1 MAKKSPPSEQDEL
14 LNFLSTPIG
23 VGSPVF
29 EVPTYRDPSKDFET
43 LQGSVDPLGGV
54 DFEAEPDWLAMRD
67 AEQSKWDKWGNGA
80 VKALGKLGT
89 TAIEGVGALA
99 TIPYGIIKGAS
110 SGDWSGFYDNAL
122 GDMMDGINDSLAEAF
137 PNYSSRRD
145 RTFDADFWADQF
157 LGGAGYMAG
166 AILGGEGI
174 GLIGKAAGGAFKL
187 SELTQIGKGAKIK
200 DLVGSSSK
208 IAQLGAK
215 LKDPTKQLA
224 YSVATATSE
233 AAVEARDTKDVLYQ
247 DLINRRDS
255 GDPALQDKTDAELY
269 DMSKAAGNAAFAF
282 NLPIIAGTQMLT
294 FGKALIPGYKA
305 AKKTYNLLGDIGT
318 TAVKKES
325 SILTGLKEFGKGAIS
340 EGGQELAQL
349 GISEGTKKFYLGQY
363 SNSAQEYDNLLFSV
377 VGETINNFGTKEGLE
392 SMFLGA
398 ILGGPTSVITGLKG
412 KAQDKLKAESYA
424 KLLND
429 PAISNFISSLGRRV
443 NNAAQTA
450 NASVQQDEA
459 LAKNDKFGFK
469 NAEYDLI
476 KGLTKQA
483 QELGGADTL
492 IDKLK
497 ALKESD
503 LESFNKQF
511 NITGEDFNTV
521 EERNA
526 SIDNTIKI
534 VENIAKTY
542 DNIIVN
548 RPELNPLIPEKTP
561 ELTQAKRHIFD
572 AIFDAVTNFEDI
584 DTREK
589 DIASKIMGLTSTT
602 GSKMAASI
610 YGPYMKEYVKKGID
624 YEKFRN
630 SDDYKEK
637 YGNTVQEYIDSIKE
651 ENPDK
656 AANLETLSKDLYK
669 LAERREEMI
678 KQYNEAIEQ
687 PEKIQKEAEEALEK
701 LNKLK
706 AEQKAKA
713 DKQAEEALK
722 EAKALRAEGAAIQAA
737 EEAFNPPAQTPE
749 EMLGGTPGTVVEPKP
764 VLPVTKEIVQ
774 TNASLE
780 EINNTIAKLEQ
791 EAFEA
796 WNSGNNDLADDIE
809 KKIEELTDQ
818 KKVLEKELAGKIDE
832 EDKALKEKE
841 KERLAK
847 AEEEKKKKEE
857 EEAKKAATQ
866 KVVVPENKKEGIG
879 FRTFGKLM
887 PPSSQ
892 KDKKA
897 AQKVLNTTP
906 LKELLAGLT
915 ITISPYEG
923 ADKVY
928 EYVTWAASK
937 VGIAFSYKGT
947 VLGYLPNPNKI
958 IINETGQGWG
968 DLSLADKQKYFKLD
982 EPKGTPITFDMIDA
996 ERNNLLEIYKNLEN
1010 KEGEFTLA
1018 ELPFIQVTPS
1028 LGEFLVLEE
1037 GFPTLA
1043 EIEDT
1048 YTVAKNKGKII
1059 IYDTVLKDMVY
1070 DNLPEN
1076 LPTKPKKLEDNNR
1089 YLLLIN
1095 NGYEQRWI
1103 AMQPA
1108 PLLKT
1113 EFADIYK
1120 DVLALQKRI
1129 LAGEKISQ
1137 KELDLANN
1145 AVKQKYFVAENR
1157 KDKKYTFASLSDKGT
1172 FTLREVSFKRGN
1184 KESDKV
1190 VDGKSGIKTIDKV
1203 YEELFKIGTIK
1214 GNEETL
1220 RATVGFKNGGLKVT
1234 INKAEAE
1241 KVKAEKFTEEQKEPV
1256 TTTKDKKA
1264 ETKEA
1269 YVTRR
1274 KDEIFKQL
1282 KNKYPTLITG
1292 DTINPMIVQPKYMS
1306 IEDVELAQKVLD
1318 PKILELEYNAE
1329 LAALEGATTEAKKAD
1344 IERRKRLSNAVI
1356 GYVWDRLAKQGI
1368 TNADSIIGT
1377 RDTIENVD
1385 LDKFWSNVIPEDLQ
1399 RLKKFYEQEKQKQI
1413 ASFKK
1418 YKGEFDPTSGT
1429 FTSNDT
1435 SFYDNKIKDVDAE
1448 LAALGTT
1455 APVSEE
1461 AKNTISNGDKI
1472 INVQTKPVTDEI
1484 TDTAEDLFI
1493 LPDKNPEGRIHINME
1508 PLKDILVVPNNT
1520 LTVIDKRTGK
1530 EVVGKELNP
1539 EGAVIFE
1546 AVQGRLFVVANIN
1559 GQLVPFYKSSAGTS
1573 GKTQGAWYPFFGYT
1587 GAWLVKGGIDKAT
1600 GKMSYSPEIDRVTT
1614 LLNENLVFPDKYIDR
1629 ATNSIKNT
1637 KGEVIID
1644 MNQAFKVNRLWQKEF
1659 GSQTGKGTNY
1669 QIKGLKENTR
1679 SESGIVALITG
1690 LNTTE
1695 LDSSK
1700 TPKELS
1706 EWFNLISKNAEL
1718 GALEST
1724 TKAPTKPL
1732 TKTQK
1737 AEAEKANM
1745 PSIEDID
1752 ADKFSVSNMPA
1763 TVRIQMEEAI
1773 AYLKSIVPFEVGDID
1788 AIANRLTNQGIT
1800 FGAFIDNVI
1809 YLNKAAQAGTE
1820 YHEAFHAV
1828 MSLFS
1833 TKERAKYLEVAKKEH
1848 KITAKQRAEFKIQ
1861 RPVYQ
1866 NYTDAEL
1873 DKILLEEYLADKFM
1887 AWKQGKKEPN
1897 GFFAKMFNKIKNF
1910 FNSIKDYFSGNLDAL
1925 FHRIDSGK
1933 FKNRPI
1939 NKGSKTPL
1947 FMALPYRT
1955 VKIAGTDEYSVKKL
1969 NSTEENNLLG
1979 SLQYLMVNELVERD
1993 MTIKQAFD
2001 KAVEIHYAKF
2011 TQAGEE
2017 SALEG
2022 EEFNEYYE
2030 KNAGLLKAEYV
2041 KKALYEK
2048 LKSRIQFLLAIDQD
2062 IEDRVLSKEEAEDL
2076 RDYDKS
2082 ALQITG
2088 LPTLSQYVRLLI
2100 ASSSVEVTDEL
2111 GVTYRRALNPSTI
2124 YNGIERTLLNTKP
2137 DNFMKKLEV
2146 FSVYNSEVNHFVTDL
2161 KQKLNWNSEA
2171 NAPGLDNKG
2180 EVKNAHIWNAF
2191 QQAFHKYKVESL
2203 MTVLDTS
2210 TGESSVTNSNFKDVD
2225 TQQVERWKVGFK
2237 NFMDKKYHEISID
2250 PFISLKVTDGYSDE
2264 KLEDAVR
2271 EVKLALDE
2279 IGIKVSPLYIQYS
2292 ILKNKK
2298 ELTPAQE
2305 NLMELYD
2312 NFYGLNGSDGQTLRN
2327 IVGFVNEKLDPFKEG
2342 DEGALAR
2349 LKSMAMENA
2358 YFDETAGTS
2367 TFQNAKG
2374 ELVTDNQLGSFFLKR
2389 VGQLQNKQARSE
2401 NEKEFTEFYSQEED
2415 SWMVP
2420 LHFIATQNNPLYKH
2434 EVTFDKNFM
2443 FYSIDGIR
2451 AKETTDEGK
2460 ETGAKKD
2467 GVVFKHM
2474 TPLEKIL
2481 TFFSLYNTTKYKT
2494 VKEGK
2499 ETKKI
2504 PYAYYY
2510 PQVIE
2515 TASTG
2520 YAILLPVNPYYAG
2533 NKYSE
2538 EFYEDMFSFIKN
2550 EHARIRYLLDNKVP
2564 NVTNFTT
2571 KAKNGYKFFINNY
2584 LSEEVQVGLKN
2595 LATLDDISETLYN
2608 KVKEDITKY
2617 VENDFKLMMA
2627 NLVKEGVVTLKK
2639 GEYITNLLPKEFTDR
2654 NKVDLNKIRSMQ
2666 LNYLVNGQ
2674 AFNTLLHGDLAYKVK
2689 NPEDHVKRLKGA
2701 NGAFTSLF
2709 GENVAVKVIPDVIK
2723 NKEVFIENGKKVF
2736 KEVEEVTEKN
2746 KHNTTDGQAYN
2757 TLDFQIR
2764 RLFKLGKTSPK
2775 VMAILSKVQE
2785 GAPLTREEL
2794 ETLEAAD
2801 CLLNPK
2807 KDLIYGPNAY
2817 IKMSTL
2823 TLIREL
2829 TSYKVNGEWKA
2840 IPSREKEHDILENML
2855 KDNVDLTAY
2864 ESASKG
2870 TTIVNEVRNIN
2881 GDYYGEQVS
2890 TKGVKTKITD
2900 GTQHLALIW
2909 SELPHDLQ
2917 HLVEQLDKADQERI
2931 IQSTEYALSLLKDG
2945 DVTSL
2950 KKVLPDWY
2958 DSLVATG
2965 ASPQLLDIFRPNAAG
2980 NPSLNPNIAISIDK
2994 FTAMYLAHWSN
3005 NALKQKV
3012 TGAKFT
3018 LVSPTK
3024 VIVHE
3029 GKVIRSEQFK
3039 ANPEAYKGYD
3049 TRELAWN
3056 KETTKDGKTIL
3067 YSEAIVSSYY
3077 KELYNLKVGD
3087 EIPEDLA
3094 YILGYRIPTE
3104 DKPSMTV
3111 LKIVDFLPA
3120 IYGSAIMVPEEVQ
3133 FLSGAD
3139 FDIDSLFAQKYDIY
3153 EKDGKFY
3160 KYGTATTLEGQFEEF
3175 INWAKKETDVEAYQK
3190 TLLDENKEYQYLVE
3204 TEKELRTQIEAKNQN
3219 IAELDE
3225 KLREANDFIPLTLY
3239 EESEKEITRSW
3250 VVPAKSKEIA
3260 EQIELIKEIKE
3271 IQERKKQI
3279 KANKLASA
3287 LRYYKLPASKTAFKA
3302 KYPDGKFKAVLN
3314 NEMLSLKIEMLSNP
3328 TVQNTLAFEKTSNE
3342 PLKEAEELLSKQ
3354 FPETFTADK
3363 ASLSF
3368 FSLNDLAVAMA
3379 NNDAGSDGIGPTA
3392 VFNVLYQYLAKV
3404 NASLAPSLVFTIKSK
3419 KDSFNHTQFRGVTY
3433 KTTGRYERAA
3443 KRIVRS
3449 ISALISAMTDNAKDP
3464 IAARLNLNL
3473 ETLGPVAM
3481 MLGTGVSLQMALKI
3495 VNSPKV
3501 KELTTQVLNA
3511 SSSFINETQYSIVQA
3526 AESDVAYLNADPEN
3540 SLPLVEEQLNE
3551 YLLGKEEGDVANIA
3565 LNVYLKARKASQ
3577 YLMLAKDIVNLRKGV
3592 PATFAEVDKMYKS
3605 YTTLLEAKGGDIM
3618 GLGRILEVGPLKA
3631 STQALEELKSTAT
3644 TLFISEHPKF
3654 KEVVATVGQ
3663 QTLGINKQEV
3673 SNRLSRDFN
3682 SFVSLSIFRKYL
3694 EDTKAGKTKK
3704 YKARFIDPFIQAFT
3718 KEALFESTLIA
3729 EVQNLQRNA
3738 KALGLENNRFLKYIS
3753 TKERENTR
3761 QVDKIEGNTRQL
3773 RNPDYQEELINSFDD
3788 LYSNPKSRETAI
3800 KLVAYILL
3808 KDGAR
3813 YKNNSFQS
3821 EIPAYMF
3828 TIYSDALD
3836 YFNKNPNFV
3845 NAAKIGDEFIKVWS
3859 LNKVNSST
3867 LYYLP
3872 PVVKNKKNPIFE
3884 EAVKQKVFVKSPETL
3899 VLNDTREESKENN
3912 VTNAVMANYNF
3923 KLVDKMFVPNPFIKV
3938 GYSPYVLQKVDG
3950 VAITDL
3956 SNIPS
3961 GTTFEYASAEK
3972 VFKVTSLNA
3981 YKRGTSAYSF
3991 PLSEAIELYGTMKNA
4006 KEKIAPEEEV
4016 DDFADAIDPRL
4027 ESMPTTDSVSD
4038 SWIEQQRLAEEE
4050 ARAVSTKESKETKA
4064 AEPTAED
4071 KNIASVISPVD
4082 GLAEYGIT
4090 IDEEFSDDDTTA
4102 YVYRKDIDPRVKAI
4116 VEAAEDKG
4124 ITSPAQV
4131 LLKIKEADTEN
4142 VFKKFELC

>member
-1 MAKKSPPSEQDEL
+1 MPDKNPWGDTKSVINKLYPTTPLVREDIFNPAVTIEGPEYDLYKTASSKYGEFNPLEIAPSEL
-14 LNFLSTPIG
+14 LGYN
-23 VGSPVF
+23 
-29 EVPTYRDPSKDFET
+29 
-43 LQGSVDPLGGV
+43 
-54 DFEAEPDWLAMRD
+54 
-67 AEQSKWDKWGNGA
+67 QSRADKWANGT
-80 VKALGKLGT
+80 VRALG
-89 TAIEGVGALA
+89 TAIGSASEIISAPLDLTIGAI
-99 TIPYGIIKGAS
+99 T
-110 SGDWSGFYDNAL
+110 
-122 GDMMDGINDSLAEAF
+122 GDMANGPVGELFSDLNESLAEAAPIYYTKAQQEMGF
-137 PNYSSRRD
+137 LESLGTAN
-145 RTFDADFWADQF
+145 FWADKA
-157 LGGAGYMAG
+157 LNGAGYLAG
-166 AILGGEGI
+166 AYFGGKGLGM
-174 GLIGKAAGGAFKL
+174 LFKTL
-187 SELTQIGKGAKIK
+187 GKGAKAASAAAK
-200 DLVGSSSK
+200 VGLGTEAVALGEQGSK
-208 IAQLGAK
+208 LAK
-215 LKDPTKQLA
+215 FANPAKQLA
-224 YSVATATSE
+224 MAGFMAHGE
-233 AAVEARDTKDVLYQ
+233 AAVEARDVRDTMFG
-247 DLINRRDS
+247 DLVAKRNA
-255 GDPALQDKTDAELY
+255 GDAALQGKSDDELMDIAE
-269 DMSKAAGNAAFAF
+269 AAGNTTYAW
-282 NLPIIAGTQMLT
+282 NLPIIAGSDVAL
-294 FGKALIPGYKA
+294 FGKALFPNLRQTRKVLDVAGDLGVA
-305 AKKTYNLLGDIGT
+305 TAKEGSKLLGIAKD
-318 TAVKKES
+318 
-325 SILTGLKEFGKGAIS
+325 FGKGFLT
-340 EGGQELAQL
+340 EGGQELSQL

-363 SNSAQEYDNLLFSV
+363 SNSAREYSNLVSSI
-377 VGETINNFGTKEGLE
+377 VGETINNLGSKEGLE
-392 SMFLGA
+392 SIFLGG
-398 ILGGPTSVITGLKG
+398 ILGGPTSVFTSERGDNK
-412 KAQDKLKAESYA
+412 KAADAYSTFENSTVA
-424 KLLND
+424 PRLNRLFD
-429 PAISNFISSLGRRV
+429 NS
-443 NNAAQTA
+443 AQTA
-450 NASVQQDEA
+450 DASAMQDQYA
-459 LAKNDKFGFK
+459 AKNDKFGFK
-469 NAEYDLI
+469 NETYNVV

-483 QELGGADTL
+483 EESGGTDTL
-492 IDKLK
+492 IDRFE
-497 ALKESD
+497 ALKGTD
-503 LESFNKQF
+503 
-511 NITGEDFNTV
+511 V
-521 EERNA
+521 EEFKRVFGYTEELTEQERDAKVDQLVATVKDVSEKHKQIVDRNPQLNPA
-526 SIDNTIKI
+526 L
-534 VENIAKTY
+534 Y
-542 DNIIVN
+542 PQN
-548 RPELNPLIPEKTP
+548 RPV
-561 ELTQAKRHIFD
+561 FD

-589 DIASKIMGLTSTT
+589 DIASEIMGLTSSTD
-602 GSKMAASI
+602 SKMVASI

-624 YEKFRN
+624 YKKFRN

-637 YGNTVQEYIDSIKE
+637 YGNTVQEYIDAVKE

-656 AANLETLSKDLYK
+656 AAKLETLSKDLFK

-687 PEKIQKEAEEALEK
+687 PEKIQKEAEAALEK
-701 LNKLK
+701 LRKIQEDQK
-706 AEQKAKA
+706 AEA
-713 DKQAEEALK
+713 DAQAAEALK
-722 EAKALRAEGAAIQAA
+722 AATEVTPQTP
-737 EEAFNPPAQTPE
+737 EEAANLPLTPE
-749 EMLGGTPGTVVEPKP
+749 EMLGGTPGTVIEPKP
-764 VLPVTKEIVQ
+764 VLPVTEEIVQ
-774 TNASLE
+774 TSTSLQEINDTIDALE
-780 EINNTIAKLEQ
+780 EQLFYEESDGNIKQVDIINEQ
-791 EAFEA
+791 LKVLYE
-796 WNSGNNDLADDIE
+796 
-809 KKIEELTDQ
+809 Q
-818 KKVLEKELAGKIDE
+818 KKALDESLSNKIDE
-832 EDKALKEKE
+832 EDKELKAIEAQK
-841 KERLAK
+841 
-847 AEEEKKKKEE
+847 EEERKEAKKKQEE

-866 KVVVPENKKEGIG
+866 KVVVPENKKEKIG

-892 KDKKA
+892 KDKTA

-923 ADKVY
+923 TDTVY
-928 EYVTWAASK
+928 EYVTWAGSK
-937 VGIAFSYKGT
+937 KSITFSYKGT

-958 IINETGQGWG
+958 VINETGKGWS
-968 DLSLADKQKYFKLD
+968 DLSLADKQNYFKLD

-1028 LGEFLVLEE
+1028 LGEYLVLEE

-1048 YTVAKNKGKII
+1048 YTVVKNKGEIV
-1059 IYDTVLKDMVY
+1059 IYDTAKENTVN
-1070 DNLPEN
+1070 DNLPKN
-1076 LPTKPKKLEDNNR
+1076 LPVIPEKLKKTNR
-1089 YLLLIN
+1089 YLLLVN

-1103 AMQPA
+1103 AMQPT

-1129 LAGEKISQ
+1129 LAGENISQ
-1137 KELDLANN
+1137 EELDLANN

-1241 KVKAEKFTEEQKEPV
+1241 KIKAEKFTEEPVV
-1256 TTTKDKKA
+1256 TTAEVIVEKIDNTQVIQDRLNEDLGVTSKIIIDSYLNGLHYIQTEDSKYYVIPDSNSESNIETAKEVTKEQILKPFRTVEEWKKVGAATASTTAALKSTPTKD
-1264 ETKEA
+1264 
-1269 YVTRR
+1269 
-1274 KDEIFKQL
+1274 
-1282 KNKYPTLITG
+1282 
-1292 DTINPMIVQPKYMS
+1292 
-1306 IEDVELAQKVLD
+1306 
-1318 PKILELEYNAE
+1318 
-1329 LAALEGATTEAKKAD
+1329 ATTEA
-1344 IERRKRLSNAVI
+1344 
-1356 GYVWDRLAKQGI
+1356 
-1368 TNADSIIGT
+1368 
-1377 RDTIENVD
+1377 
-1385 LDKFWSNVIPEDLQ
+1385 
-1399 RLKKFYEQEKQKQI
+1399 
-1413 ASFKK
+1413 
-1418 YKGEFDPTSGT
+1418 
-1429 FTSNDT
+1429 
-1435 SFYDNKIKDVDAE
+1435 
-1448 LAALGTT
+1448 
-1455 APVSEE
+1455 PV
-1461 AKNTISNGDKI
+1461 
-1472 INVQTKPVTDEI
+1472 
-1484 TDTAEDLFI
+1484 
-1493 LPDKNPEGRIHINME
+1493 
-1508 PLKDILVVPNNT
+1508 
-1520 LTVIDKRTGK
+1520 
-1530 EVVGKELNP
+1530 
-1539 EGAVIFE
+1539 
-1546 AVQGRLFVVANIN
+1546 
-1559 GQLVPFYKSSAGTS
+1559 
-1573 GKTQGAWYPFFGYT
+1573 
-1587 GAWLVKGGIDKAT
+1587 
-1600 GKMSYSPEIDRVTT
+1600 
-1614 LLNENLVFPDKYIDR
+1614 
-1629 ATNSIKNT
+1629 
-1637 KGEVIID
+1637 
-1644 MNQAFKVNRLWQKEF
+1644 
-1659 GSQTGKGTNY
+1659 
-1669 QIKGLKENTR
+1669 
-1679 SESGIVALITG
+1679 
-1690 LNTTE
+1690 
-1695 LDSSK
+1695 
-1700 TPKELS
+1700 
-1706 EWFNLISKNAEL
+1706 
-1718 GALEST
+1718 
-1724 TKAPTKPL
+1724 KPL
-1732 TKTQK
+1732 SKTQK

-1763 TVRIQMEEAI
+1763 TVKIQMEEAI

-1809 YLNKAAQAGTE
+1809 YLNKAAQTGTE

-1833 TKERAKYLEVAKKEH
+1833 TEERNKYLEVAKKEH

-1897 GFFAKMFNKIKNF
+1897 GFFAKMFDKIKNF
-1910 FNSIKDYFSGNLDAL
+1910 FNKIKDYFGGNLDSL

-1939 NKGSKTPL
+1939 NKGSKAPL

-1993 MTIKQAFD
+1993 KTIKQAFD
-2001 KAVEIHYAKF
+2001 KAVEVHYAKF

-2017 SALEG
+2017 SSLEG
-2022 EEFNEYYE
+2022 EEYNEYYE

-2048 LKSRIQFLLAIDQD
+2048 LKSRVQFLLAIDQD
-2062 IEDRVLSKEEAEDL
+2062 IEDRILSKEESEDL

-2082 ALQITG
+2082 ALQVTG

-2180 EVKNAHIWNAF
+2180 EIKNEHIWNAF
-2191 QQAFHKYKVESL
+2191 QQAFHKFKVGSL
-2203 MTVLDTS
+2203 MTVLNTD
-2210 TGESSVTNSNFKDVD
+2210 TGEATVTNSNFKDVD

-2237 NFMDKKYHEISID
+2237 NFMDKKYHEISMD
-2250 PFISLKVTDGYSDE
+2250 PFVSLKVTDGYSDE
-2264 KLEDAVR
+2264 ELEDAVR

-2312 NFYGLNGSDGQTLRN
+2312 NFYGLNGSDGETLRN

-2349 LKSMAMENA
+2349 LKNMAMENA

-2367 TFQNAKG
+2367 TFQNAEG
-2374 ELVTDNQLGSFFLKR
+2374 ELVADNQLGSFFLKR
-2389 VGQLQNKQARSE
+2389 VGQLQSKQARSE

-2451 AKETTDEGK
+2451 AEETTDEGK
-2460 ETGAKKD
+2460 ETGTKKD

-2538 EFYEDMFSFIKN
+2538 EFYADMFSFIKN

-2571 KAKNGYKFFINNY
+2571 KAKNGLTFFTNSY
-2584 LSEEVQVGLKN
+2584 LSETVQAELKS
-2595 LATLDDISETLYN
+2595 LTTLDDISDTLYN
-2608 KVKEDITKY
+2608 RVKEDITKY

-2639 GEYITNLLPKEFTDR
+2639 GEYTTSLLPKEFTDR

-2666 LNYLVNGQ
+2666 LNYLVNGE

-2701 NGAFTSLF
+2701 NGAFPSLF
-2709 GENVAVKVIPDVIK
+2709 GESVSVKVIPDVIK

-2736 KEVEEVTEKN
+2736 KDVEEVTKKN
-2746 KHNTTDGQAYN
+2746 EHNTTDGQAYT
-2757 TLDFQIR
+2757 TLDFQIK

-2785 GAPLTREEL
+2785 GMPLTREEL

-2807 KDLIYGPNAY
+2807 KDLIYSPNAY
-2817 IKMSTL
+2817 IKMSALTL
-2823 TLIREL
+2823 TREL
-2829 TSYKVNGEWKA
+2829 TSYKVDGKWEA
-2840 IPSREKEHDILENML
+2840 LPGREREHAILEDML

-2870 TTIVNEVRNIN
+2870 TTIVNEVRDIN

-2931 IQSTEYALSLLKDG
+2931 IQSTEYALFLLKDKEG
-2945 DVTSL
+2945 VTTL
-2950 KKVLPDWY
+2950 AKVLPDWY
-2958 DSLVATG
+2958 DGLVATG

-3012 TGAKFT
+3012 AGAKFT

-3024 VIVHE
+3024 VIVHN
-3029 GKVIRSEQFK
+3029 GKVIRAEQFK

-3087 EIPEDLA
+3087 EIPVDLA
-3094 YILGYRIPTE
+3094 YMMGYRIPTE

-3160 KYGTATTLEGQFEEF
+3160 KYGTATTVEGQFEEF
-3175 INWAKKETDVEAYQK
+3175 INWAKEETDVESYQK
-3190 TLLDENKEYQYLVE
+3190 ALLDDNKEYQTLLE
-3204 TEKELRTQIEAKNQN
+3204 TEKDIKTQIEAKN
-3219 IAELDE
+3219 E
-3225 KLREANDFIPLTLY
+3225 KLAEVDDFITTSLY
-3239 EESEKEITRSW
+3239 EESEKEATRSW
-3250 VVPAKSKEIA
+3250 VLDTKRTLI
-3260 EQIELIKEIKE
+3260 EQIKEV
-3271 IQERKKQI
+3271 QERKKQI

-3287 LRYYKLPASKTAFKA
+3287 LRYYNLPASKTAFKA

-3314 NEMLSLKIEMLSNP
+3314 NEMLSLKIEMLGNP

-3342 PLKEAEELLSKQ
+3342 PLTEAEELLSKQ

-3368 FSLNDLAVAMA
+3368 FSFNDLAVAMA

-3404 NASLAPSLVFTIKSK
+3404 NASLAPGLVFTIKSK
-3419 KDSFNHTQFRGVTY
+3419 EDSFNHAQFRGVTY

-3495 VNSPKV
+3495 VNSPIV

-3511 SSSFINETQYSIVQA
+3511 SSSFVNETQYSIVQA

-3631 STQALEELKSTAT
+3631 STQALEELKSTAS

-3654 KEVVATVGQ
+3654 KEVVSAVGQ

-3718 KEALFESTLIA
+3718 KEALFESTLIQ

-3788 LYSNPKSRETAI
+3788 LYSNPKSRDTAI

-3836 YFNKNPNFV
+3836 YFSKNPNFV
-3845 NAAKIGDEFIKVWS
+3845 DATKIGDEFIKVWS

-3872 PVVKNKKNPIFE
+3872 PVVKGKKNPIFE

-3899 VLNDTREESKENN
+3899 VLNDTREKSKENN

-3923 KLVDKMFVPNPFIKV
+3923 KLVDKMFVPNPFVKV

-3950 VAITDL
+3950 VVITDL

-3972 VFKVTSLNA
+3972 AFKVTSLNA

-3991 PLSEAIELYGTMKNA
+3991 PLNEAIELYGTTKNA
-4006 KEKIAPEEEV
+4006 KEKVAPEGEIDEW
-4016 DDFADAIDPRL
+4016 ADAIDPRL

-4050 ARAVSTKESKETKA
+4050 ARAVSTKEYKEIKE
-4064 AEPTAED
+4064 AETTTEN
-4071 KNIASVISPVD
+4071 KNIASVMSPVD

-4090 IDEEFSDDDTTA
+4090 IDEEFSDDVTTA
-4102 YVYRKDIDPRVKAI
+4102 YLYKKDIDPRVKAI

-4124 ITSPAQV
+4124 ITSPSQIF
-4131 LLKIKEADTEN
+4131 LKIKEANTEN

>member
-1 MAKKSPPSEQDEL
+1 MAKQPKEEPNPILQHL
-14 LNFLSTPIG
+14 FNTPIKYG
-23 VGSPVF
+23 LENPGF
-29 EVPTYRDPSKDFET
+29 DIPTYRDVSDDFDTFE
-43 LQGSVDPLGGV
+43 GSRVDPLGGV
-54 DFEAEPDWLAMRD
+54 NFEVEDDWLAKRD
-67 AEQSKWDKWGNGA
+67 AEQSRWDKWANGS
-80 VKALGKLGT
+80 VKALGKLAT
-89 TAIEGVGALA
+89 SAIEGVGSIA
-99 TIPYGIIKGAS
+99 TIPYGLVKGVS
-110 SGDWSGFYDNAL
+110 TGDWSGFYDNAL
-122 GDMMDGINDSLAEAF
+122 GNGLDAFNDALTEAL

-145 RTFDADFWADQF
+145 TTFDADFWADQF
-157 LGGAGYMAG
+157 LGGAGYMGG
-166 AILGGEGI
+166 ALLGGKGL
-174 GLIGKAAGGAFKL
+174 GLIGKGFKAGAIASGMNAANR
-187 SELTQIGKGAKIK
+187 GAKVAS
-200 DLVGSSSK
+200 LANTSSK
-208 IAQLGAK
+208 LAQYANRIK
-215 LKDPTKQLA
+215 NPAQQLA
-224 YSVATATSE
+224 YSTAMAASE
-233 AAVEARDTKDVLYQ
+233 AAIEARDTKDTLYQ
-247 DLINRRDS
+247 DLLYKRDS
-255 GDPALQDKTDAELY
+255 GDPALQGKTDVELM

-282 NLPIIAGTQMLT
+282 NLPIIAGTQMFT
-294 FGKALIPGYKA
+294 FGKAALTNYNTA
-305 AKKTYNLLGDIGT
+305 RKTFDLVGDIGKV
-318 TAVKKES
+318 AVKNENK
-325 SILTGLKEFGKGAIS
+325 IIGGLKRFGEGAIS
-340 EGGQELAQL
+340 EGSQELGQL
-349 GISEGTKKFYLGQY
+349 GISEGAQKFYLGQY
-363 SNSAQEYDNLLFSV
+363 SSSAEYQDSLIRSV
-377 VGETINNFGTKEGLE
+377 FDETVRNFGTKEGFE

-398 ILGGPTSVITGLKG
+398 ILGGPTSVFTGSDERKL
-412 KAQDKLKAESYA
+412 DKERATKYA
-424 KLLND
+424 DLLNT
-429 PAISNFISSLGRRV
+429 PEMQSIVSVLNRRKD
-443 NNAAQTA
+443 NANQTA
-450 NASVQQDEA
+450 NASAQQDA
-459 LAKNDKFGFK
+459 AVATGDKFTFK
-469 NAEYDLI
+469 NSEYDSL
-476 KGLTKQA
+476 KGLTKEA
-483 QELGGADTL
+483 IELGGAETL
-492 IDKLK
+492 INKFE
-497 ALKESD
+497 ALKNSD
-503 LESFNKQF
+503 IDEYNAEFNPNGEFIDEQKRNEVLEKTIS
-511 NITGEDFNTV
+511 
-521 EERNA
+521 
-526 SIDNTIKI
+526 TIKN
-534 VENIAKTY
+534 VAKAY
-542 DNIIVN
+542 DNILVN
-548 RPELNPLIPEKTP
+548 NPRLNPLVKEATP
-561 ELTQAKRHIFD
+561 QLTQAKRNIFD

-589 DIASKIMGLTSTT
+589 EIASEIMGLTATT
-602 GSKMAASI
+602 DSKMVASI

-637 YGNTVQEYIDSIKE
+637 YGNTVQEYIDAVKE

-656 AANLETLSKDLYK
+656 AAKLETLSKDLFK

-687 PEKIQKEAEEALEK
+687 PEKIQKEAEEAIEK
-701 LNKLK
+701 VNKEKERLK
-706 AEQKAKA
+706 AEA
-713 DKQAEEALK
+713 DKQAAEALK
-722 EAKALRAEGAAIQAA
+722 EAEALRAEGAATQAA
-737 EEAFNPPAQTPE
+737 EEAFNPPLTPE

-764 VLPVTKEIVQ
+764 VLPVSGEIVQ
-774 TNASLE
+774 TNASLQ
-780 EINNTIAKLEQ
+780 EINDAIDELEEQLFYEESDENTEQ
-791 EAFEA
+791 VAAINEQLKVLYE
-796 WNSGNNDLADDIE
+796 
-809 KKIEELTDQ
+809 Q
-818 KKVLEKELAGKIDE
+818 KKALEESLSNKIDE
-832 EDKALKEKE
+832 EDKALKAIEAQKE
-841 KERLAK
+841 EERK
-847 AEEEKKKKEE
+847 EEKKKQEE

-866 KVVVPENKKEGIG
+866 KVVVPENKKEAVG
-879 FRTFGKLM
+879 FRTFGKLI
-887 PPSSQ
+887 PPTSQ
-892 KDKKA
+892 KDKTA
-897 AQKVLNTTP
+897 AQKILNTTP

-915 ITISPYEG
+915 ISISPYEG
-923 ADKVY
+923 TDTVGD
-928 EYVTWAASK
+928 YVTWAASK

-996 ERNNLLEIYKNLEN
+996 ERDNLLEIYKNLEN

-1018 ELPFIQVTPS
+1018 QLPFIQVTPS
-1028 LGEFLVLEE
+1028 LGEYLVLTE

-1048 YTVAKNKGKII
+1048 YTVVKNNGELV
-1059 IYDTVLKDMVY
+1059 IYDTAKENTVN
-1070 DNLPEN
+1070 DNLP
-1076 LPTKPKKLEDNNR
+1076 KKLPVIPEKLKKTNR
-1089 YLLLIN
+1089 YLLLVN

-1103 AMQPA
+1103 AMQPT

-1129 LAGEKISQ
+1129 LAGENISQ
-1137 KELDLANN
+1137 EELDLANN

-1157 KDKKYTFASLSDKGT
+1157 KDKKYTFASLSNKGT

-1241 KVKAEKFTEEQKEPV
+1241 KVKAEKFTEEPVV
-1256 TTTKDKKA
+1256 TTT
-1264 ETKEA
+1264 
-1269 YVTRR
+1269 
-1274 KDEIFKQL
+1274 
-1282 KNKYPTLITG
+1282 
-1292 DTINPMIVQPKYMS
+1292 
-1306 IEDVELAQKVLD
+1306 ED
-1318 PKILELEYNAE
+1318 
-1329 LAALEGATTEAKKAD
+1329 KKAD
-1344 IERRKRLSNAVI
+1344 IEKRRQEVNNKNEEFIQQINVINAEEVADRDNLINKLIKNIPLPPNTRINNWVLEELNGKLWKGKNIRGKEEEFFGKENWDKIKEAKKQFDIEFKKIEDSN
-1356 GYVWDRLAKQGI
+1356 LAKIKLIEQKQSVLLSTVDGVELRRAWSLGLIEELNIVGLDETNFI
-1368 TNADSIIGT
+1368 TKET
-1377 RDTIENVD
+1377 E
-1385 LDKFWSNVIPEDLQ
+1385 
-1399 RLKKFYEQEKQKQI
+1399 LKKNGDLVETDNYEGYYYLSKPDEDEDWYEIIISKTKQEVIDKI
-1413 ASFKK
+1413 NAK
-1418 YKGEFDPTSGT
+1418 Y
-1429 FTSNDT
+1429 
-1435 SFYDNKIKDVDAE
+1435 DAE
-1448 LAALGTT
+1448 LA
-1455 APVSEE
+1455 
-1461 AKNTISNGDKI
+1461 
-1472 INVQTKPVTDEI
+1472 
-1484 TDTAEDLFI
+1484 
-1493 LPDKNPEGRIHINME
+1493 
-1508 PLKDILVVPNNT
+1508 
-1520 LTVIDKRTGK
+1520 
-1530 EVVGKELNP
+1530 
-1539 EGAVIFE
+1539 
-1546 AVQGRLFVVANIN
+1546 
-1559 GQLVPFYKSSAGTS
+1559 
-1573 GKTQGAWYPFFGYT
+1573 
-1587 GAWLVKGGIDKAT
+1587 
-1600 GKMSYSPEIDRVTT
+1600 
-1614 LLNENLVFPDKYIDR
+1614 
-1629 ATNSIKNT
+1629 
-1637 KGEVIID
+1637 
-1644 MNQAFKVNRLWQKEF
+1644 
-1659 GSQTGKGTNY
+1659 
-1669 QIKGLKENTR
+1669 
-1679 SESGIVALITG
+1679 
-1690 LNTTE
+1690 
-1695 LDSSK
+1695 
-1700 TPKELS
+1700 
-1706 EWFNLISKNAEL
+1706 
-1718 GALEST
+1718 ALEST
-1724 TKAPTKPL
+1724 TKAPVTETKASVKIPTLTTVKVDLASLSIDELNNVAKQLRQKAVDARQAEKEGKTVLGGSASVESDYQAVKQYIAELTTPVTKPL
-1732 TKTQK
+1732 SKTQK

-1763 TVRIQMEEAI
+1763 AVRIQMEEAI

-1788 AIANRLTNQGIT
+1788 AIATRLTNKGIT

-1809 YLNKAAQAGTE
+1809 YLNKAAQTGTE
-1820 YHEAFHAV
+1820 YHEAFHGV

-1833 TKERAKYLEVAKKEH
+1833 TEERNKYLEVAKKEH

-1887 AWKQGKKEPN
+1887 AWKQGKKEPI
-1897 GFFAKMFNKIKNF
+1897 GFFAKMFDKIKNF
-1910 FNSIKDYFSGNLDAL
+1910 FNNIKDYFSGNLDSL
-1925 FHRIDSGK
+1925 FHKIDSGK

-1939 NKGSKTPL
+1939 NKGSKAPL

-1979 SLQYLMVNELVERD
+1979 SLQYLMVNELVEGD
-1993 MTIKQAFD
+1993 KTIKQAFD
-2001 KAVEIHYAKF
+2001 KAVEVHYAKF

-2022 EEFNEYYE
+2022 EEYNEYYE

-2062 IEDRVLSKEEAEDL
+2062 IEDRILSKEESEDL

-2082 ALQITG
+2082 ALQVTG

-2100 ASSSVEVTDEL
+2100 ASSSVEVTDNI
-2111 GVTYRRALNPSTI
+2111 GVTYRRALNPSTV

-2137 DNFMKKLEV
+2137 DDFMKKLEV
-2146 FSVYNSEVNHFVTDL
+2146 FSVYNTEVSHFIDDL

-2180 EVKNAHIWNAF
+2180 EVKNEHIWNAF
-2191 QQAFHKYKVESL
+2191 QQAFHKFKVESL

-2210 TGESSVTNSNFKDVD
+2210 TGEASVTNSNFKDVD

-2237 NFMDKKYHEISID
+2237 NFMDKHYHEISMD
-2250 PFISLKVTDGYSDE
+2250 PFVSLKVTDGYSDE
-2264 KLEDAVR
+2264 ELENAVR

-2298 ELTPAQE
+2298 ELTSAQE
-2305 NLMELYD
+2305 NLMGLYD
-2312 NFYGLNGSDGQTLRN
+2312 NFYGLNGSDGETLRN

-2349 LKSMAMENA
+2349 LKNMAMENA

-2389 VGQLQNKQARSE
+2389 VGQLQSKQARSE

-2460 ETGAKKD
+2460 ETGTKKE

-2538 EFYEDMFSFIKN
+2538 EFYADMFSFIKN
-2550 EHARIRYLLDNKVP
+2550 EHTRIRYLLDNKVP

-2571 KAKNGYKFFINNY
+2571 KAKNGYKFFTNSY
-2584 LSEEVQVGLKN
+2584 LSETVQAELKS

-2608 KVKEDITKY
+2608 RVKEDITKY
-2617 VENDFKLMMA
+2617 VEEDFKLMMA

-2639 GEYITNLLPKEFTDR
+2639 GEYTTSLLPKEFTDR

-2666 LNYLVNGQ
+2666 LNYLVNGE

-2701 NGAFTSLF
+2701 NGAFPSLF
-2709 GENVAVKVIPDVIK
+2709 GENIRINTIPDVIK

-2736 KEVEEVTEKN
+2736 KDVEEVTSKN
-2746 KHNTTDGQAYN
+2746 EHKTTDGQAYT
-2757 TLDFQIR
+2757 TLDFQIK

-2775 VMAILSKVQE
+2775 VMAILSKIQE
-2785 GAPLTREEL
+2785 GVPLTREEL

-2807 KDLIYGPNAY
+2807 KDLIYSPNAY
-2817 IKMSTL
+2817 IKMSALTL
-2823 TLIREL
+2823 TREL
-2829 TSYKVNGEWKA
+2829 TSYKVNDKWEALPG
-2840 IPSREKEHDILENML
+2840 REREHAILENML

-2870 TTIVNEVRNIN
+2870 TTIVNEVRDIN

-2931 IQSTEYALSLLKDG
+2931 IQSTEYALSLLKTKEG
-2945 DVTSL
+2945 VTTLS
-2950 KKVLPDWY
+2950 KVLPDWY
-2958 DSLVATG
+2958 DGLVATG

-3012 TGAKFT
+3012 AGAKFT

-3024 VIVHE
+3024 VIVHN
-3029 GKVIRSEQFK
+3029 GKVIRAEQFK
-3039 ANPEAYKGYD
+3039 ANPEAYKGYT
-3049 TRELAWN
+3049 TRELVWN
-3056 KETTKDGKTIL
+3056 TETTKEGKTIL

-3094 YILGYRIPTE
+3094 YMLGYRIPTE

-3153 EKDGKFY
+3153 EKDGKYY
-3160 KYGTATTLEGQFEEF
+3160 KYGTATTPEGQFEEF
-3175 INWAKKETDVEAYQK
+3175 LNYVKKETDVEAYQK
-3190 TLLDENKEYQYLVE
+3190 TLLDESEEYQKLLEKKKQALTILTPIFEEKARLEKENAAEIKTLLDGLEAVKEYTTSEEILAE
-3204 TEKELRTQIEAKNQN
+3204 SKAEIFKEYYDRY
-3219 IAELDE
+3219 AELDDAIE
-3225 KLREANDFIPLTLY
+3225 RLFPVRIHGIFKKLKDIKANID
-3239 EESEKEITRSW
+3239 R
-3250 VVPAKSKEIA
+3250 
-3260 EQIELIKEIKE
+3260 
-3271 IQERKKQI
+3271 I

-3287 LRYYKLPASKTAFKA
+3287 LRHYRLPASKTAFKA

-3314 NEMLSLKIEMLSNP
+3314 NEMLSLKIEMLGNP

-3342 PLKEAEELLSKQ
+3342 PLTEAEETLSKQ

-3368 FSLNDLAVAMA
+3368 FSFNDLAVAMA

-3404 NASLAPSLVFTIKSK
+3404 NASLAPGLVFTIKSK
-3419 KDSFNHTQFRGVTY
+3419 GDSFNHAQFRGVTY

-3481 MLGTGVSLQMALKI
+3481 MLGTGVSLKMALKI
-3495 VNSPKV
+3495 VNSAKV
-3501 KELTTQVLNA
+3501 KELTSQILNA
-3511 SSSFINETQYSIVQA
+3511 SSSFVNETQYSIVQA

-3540 SLPLVEEQLNE
+3540 SLPLVEEQLNA

-3577 YLMLAKDIVNLRKGV
+3577 YLLLAKDIVNLRKGV

-3654 KEVVATVGQ
+3654 KEVVTTVGQ

-3704 YKARFIDPFIQAFT
+3704 YKARFIDPFMEAFT
-3718 KEALFESTLIA
+3718 KEALFESTLIK

-3788 LYSNPKSRETAI
+3788 LYSNPKSRDTAI

-3836 YFNKNPNFV
+3836 YFSKNPNFV
-3845 NAAKIGDEFIKVWS
+3845 DATKIGDEFIKVWS

-3872 PVVKNKKNPIFE
+3872 PVVKGKKNPIFE

-3899 VLNDTREESKENN
+3899 VLNDTREENKENN

-3923 KLVDKMFVPNPFIKV
+3923 KLVDKMFVPNPFVKV

-3950 VAITDL
+3950 VVITDL

-3972 VFKVTSLNA
+3972 AFKVTSLNA

-3991 PLSEAIELYGTMKNA
+3991 PLSEAIELYGTTKNA
-4006 KEKIAPEEEV
+4006 KEKIAPNEEIDEW
-4016 DDFADAIDPRL
+4016 ADAIDPRL
-4027 ESMPTTDSVSD
+4027 ESMPATDSVST

-4050 ARAVSTKESKETKA
+4050 ARVVSTKEYKEIKA
-4064 AEPTAED
+4064 AEITQREFTPENITSLKPNEVFVFGSNTEGKHGAGAAKTAVDSFGAKYGQAKGLQGQSYGIVTKDLAKGKKSVTLDSIYQQIIGLNNEAKVKNTLKFYVTKLGTDLAGFKIEEIKQIWKNIQENYVIADNIILPKEFEVRTAAETATED
-4071 KNIASVISPVD
+4071 KNIASVMSPVD

-4090 IDEEFSDDDTTA
+4090 IDEEFSDDVTTA
-4102 YVYRKDIDPRVKAI
+4102 YLYKKDIDPRVKAI

-4124 ITSPAQV
+4124 TTSPSQV